1 MSDNPPVPL
10 LQTLLGFSCSIK
22 VVDIGANPIDGTPPY
37 APLLAAGHTSVVG
50 FEPNREALA
59 VLNARK
65 GANETYL
72 PLVVADGRPRKLHYC
87 ASPGMTSLLE
97 PNRAVLSLFRGF
109 SEWGAVIRTE
119 EVDTVRLDDVAE
131 TAGLDLLKIDIQGA
145 ELMVLENAVARLA
158 GTLVVH
164 TEVEFLP
171 MYVGQPLFSDVDQFL
186 RRQGFVLHRF
196 NPLVSRVV
204 GPLAADSDP
213 YEGLNQLLWADAV
226 YVRDFQRLDFLSPE
240 QLLRYAEIMHACYG
254 SYDLALHALADHDRR
269 LGTRYCEPYRSILLR
284 ARQAMRART
293 AASGASSPITSPTS

>member
-1 MSDNPPVPL
+1 MSSNPPVPL
-10 LQTLLGFSCSIK
+10 LHALLGFSCSIK
-22 VVDIGANPIDGTPPY
+22 VVDVGANPIDGTPPY

-59 VLNARK
+59 TLNAKK
-65 GANETYL
+65 GMNEVYM
-72 PLVVADGRPRKLHYC
+72 PHVVGDGRPHTLRYC

-97 PNRAVLSLFRGF
+97 PNPAVLSLFGGF
-109 SEWGAVIRTE
+109 TEWGAVVRTE
-119 EVDTVRLDDVAE
+119 QVNTVRLDDVPE
-131 TAGLDLLKIDIQGA
+131 TEGFDLLKIDIQGA
-145 ELMVLENAVARLA
+145 ELMVMENAVARLA
-158 GTLVVH
+158 GALVVH

-196 NPLVSRVV
+196 VPLVSRVV

-226 YVRDFQRLDFLSPE
+226 FVRDFLRLDLLTPE
-240 QLLRYAEIMHACYG
+240 QLLSFAEIMHGCYG
-254 SYDLALHALADHDRR
+254 SFDLALHALAEHDRR
-269 LGTRYCEPYRSILLR
+269 QGTRHADAYRAILLR

-293 AASGASSPITSPTS
+293 AVATTGAVPPSA